1 MPINLWNKCG
11 KPAKARWLSREGK
24 AVLTYEKLS
33 AVAPPSML
41 QQIETM
47 LDEDF
52 TSESVSVP
60 SSLRCIDNPNAFSAY
75 RCSLL

>member
-1 MPINLWNKCG
+1 
-11 KPAKARWLSREGK
+11 
-24 AVLTYEKLS
+24 
-33 AVAPPSML
+33 ML

-75 RCSLL
+75 RCSLLYMDNTSTPESSVACSRISGFLSSNEHRSVHES